1 MLIFVLFGT
10 NGCYWH
16 LIIFVHNLD
25 NPDIVLFGRYSEE
38 DRLKIHKSG
47 LLCVG
52 GSEKLYSVQFSFFR
66 WKLILDGNGSEWI
79 EQGDAFD
86 RIMDRDIDAAE
97 GILTFI
103 MISLSLDLSSSRIY
117 HLFEHHQN
125 DPKTF
130 WISSLLVLSAKQ
142 KLF

>member
-1 MLIFVLFGT
+1 MRDKWVQLMLDNILFT
-10 NGCYWH
+10 I
-16 LIIFVHNLD
+16 LIIL
-25 NPDIVLFGRYSEE
+25 ILSIMEGIQKKT
-38 DRLKIHKSG
+38 RLKIHKFG

-52 GSEKLYSVQFSFFR
+52 GSAKLYSVQFSRFR
-66 WKLILDGNGSEWI
+66 CKLILDGNGSEWI

-130 WISSLLVLSAKQ
+130 
-142 KLF
+142 